1 MITKFAKNSEVKMI
15 VEEKQ
20 ISTNQYKRFLANKG
34 VFSLVRGAESLAN
47 QTYAM
52 FLGSEDIEH
61 LQGIMQTSNSYQ
73 KSSIIVVNPKEE
85 YKNLDEFIDD
95 INVNIQEYKLR
106 DSKYKIENIHKD
118 SNGNLNIR
126 MHYNKRLKGKAELIK
141 NKVKEIN
148 ISINPLKNDNKLA
161 VDIRQNDNSDLKEI
175 EMFIKEINNLDK
187 NKQLFEIEKLTLDK
201 LTDKNKIIFFDEL
214 MKLEYDDWKLIDI
227 KGIDVKRSERDTIDN
242 KEDEENEENSE
253 TVHQN
258 ELMGIR
264 TAIFNGNS
272 IRNTGLV
279 KKFEQQGFYFT
290 SIRLMYEFKK
300 TTDSFVIDINF
311 KGTDDV
317 KIDIIKNY
325 ERDESDKDS
334 IVVFPKNQQEQ
345 IINKFQNNV
354 YHTYQ
359 EIIKE
364 QGKLVTAQE

>member
-20 ISTNQYKRFLANKG
+20 ISTNQYKKFLANKG
-34 VFSLVRGAESLAN
+34 VFSLVRSSKGLAN
-47 QTYAM
+47 QTYTI

-85 YKNLDEFIDD
+85 YENLDEFIDD
-95 INVNIQEYKLR
+95 VNANIQEYKLM

-118 SNGNLNIR
+118 SNGNLNIK
-126 MHYNKRLKGKAELIK
+126 MSYNKRLKGKTELIK
-141 NKVKEIN
+141 TKLKEIN

-161 VDIRQNDNSDLKEI
+161 IDIRQNDNSDLKEI
-175 EMFIKEINNLDK
+175 ELFIKEINNLDK
-187 NKQLFEIEKLTLDK
+187 NKQLFEIEKITLDK

-214 MKLEYDDWKLIDI
+214 MKLEYDNWTLIDI
-227 KGIDVKRSERDTIDN
+227 KGIDVKKSENHIIDN
-242 KEDEENEENSE
+242 IEDEENGE

-258 ELMGIR
+258 ELVGIK
-264 TAIFNGNS
+264 TAVFNGNS

-290 SIRLMYEFKK
+290 SVRLMYEFKK
-300 TTDSFVIDINF
+300 TTESFVIDINF

-325 ERDESDKDS
+325 ERDEQDKDL
-334 IVVFPKNQQEQ
+334 IVVFPKDQQEQ
-345 IINKFQNNV
+345 IINKFQKNV
-354 YHTYQ
+354 YHIYK
-359 EIIKE
+359 EIIKR
-364 QGKLVTAQE
+364 QGKLVTA